1 MSAPTNSLQRRIDAF
16 SSRLAKAKNENLY
29 FYLQQVDALDGARVE
44 IGGRWKVIFSS
55 YSYLGLIT
63 HPRINAAANKA
74 TDEFGTGTHGVR
86 ILAGTT
92 KLHVDL
98 ERRMAE
104 FMRTEDAIAFSS
116 GFLANVATIA
126 SLMGRGDAVIC
137 DRLSHASLVDGCR
150 LSGAEFIWFEHNS
163 LDDVERILAHAKD
176 KYRGKLV
183 IVDAVYSM
191 DGDVAPVPELI
202 ELVNRYDAWLL
213 VDEAHSLGVL
223 GETGHGIQEYF
234 GLPAGAI
241 HILTG
246 SLSKTIPAVGGYVA
260 GKADFISFLRHNARG
275 FVFSAALPPA
285 AVAAAREA
293 FDVIEEEQW
302 RIGKLRHNIEK
313 FVGGL
318 NELGYNTLNTK
329 SSVIPIVIGD
339 EETTLRLTML
349 LHNEG
354 IFICPILPPAV
365 PPKTCRLRANVLAS
379 HTDEDIDFAL
389 ECLERAGEK
398 LGIIGARRRA
408 AL

>member
-1 MSAPTNSLQRRIDAF
+1 MSGSRNSLQRRIDAF
-16 SSRLAKAKNENLY
+16 SNRLSRIKEQDLY

-44 IGGRWKVIFSS
+44 IDGKWKVIFSS

-63 HPRINAAANKA
+63 HPRINAAANRA
-74 TDEFGTGTHGVR
+74 TDAFGTGTHGVR

-92 KLHVDL
+92 RLHVEL
-98 ERRMAE
+98 EERMAQ
-104 FMRTEDAIAFSS
+104 FMGTEDAIAFSS
-116 GFLANVATIA
+116 GFLANVATIG
-126 SLMGRGDAVIC
+126 SFVGRGDAVIC
-137 DRLSHASLVDGCR
+137 DKLSHASLVDGCR
-150 LSGAEFIWFEHNS
+150 LSSAELIWSEHNS
-163 LDDVERILAHAKD
+163 LDDVERILADAKD

-202 ELVNRYDAWLL
+202 ELVNKYDAWLL

-285 AVAAAREA
+285 SAAAVREA
-293 FDVIEEEQW
+293 FDIIEEEQW
-302 RIGKLRHNIEK
+302 RIGKLRHNIAR

-389 ECLERAGEK
+389 ECLERAGGR
-398 LGIIGARRRA
+398 LGIIGARRSA
-408 AL
+408 V

>member
-1 MSAPTNSLQRRIDAF
+1 MSASTNSLQRRVDAF
-16 SSRLAKAKNENLY
+16 SNRLHKVKEQDLY
-29 FYLQQVDALDGARVE
+29 FYLQQVDALDGARVT
-44 IGGRWKVIFSS
+44 IGGKSKVIFSS

-63 HPRINAAANKA
+63 HPKINAAANEA

-92 KLHVDL
+92 KLHVEL
-98 ERRMAE
+98 EKRMAE
-104 FMRTEDAIAFSS
+104 FMGTEDAIAFSS

-150 LSGAEFIWFEHNS
+150 LSGAEFIWFEHNN
-163 LDDVERILAHAKD
+163 LDDAQRILADAKD
-176 KYRGKLV
+176 KYRGKL
-183 IVDAVYSM
+183 IIADAVYSM

-202 ELVNRYDAWLL
+202 DLAKTYDAWLL

-234 GLPAGAI
+234 GLPNGAI
-241 HILTG
+241 DILTG
-246 SLSKTIPAVGGYVA
+246 SLSKTIPAVGGYAA
-260 GKADFISFLRHNARG
+260 GRSDFIAFLRHNARG

-285 AVAAAREA
+285 ATAAARVA
-293 FDVIEEEQW
+293 FDIMEEEQW
-302 RIGKLRHNIEK
+302 RIAKLRHNIAK

-318 NELGYNTLNTK
+318 NELGFNTLNTK

-339 EETTLRLTML
+339 EETTLKITML
-349 LHNEG
+349 LHNDG

-379 HTDEDIDFAL
+379 HTDEDIDYAL
-389 ECLERAGEK
+389 VALERAGSK
-398 LGIIGARRRA
+398 LGVISARRRA
-408 AL
+408 G

>member
-1 MSAPTNSLQRRIDAF
+1 MSTPVNSLQRRVNAF
-16 SSRLAKAKNENLY
+16 SSRLTKVKNENLY
-29 FYLQQVDALDGARVE
+29 YYLQQVDALDGARVQIDGE
-44 IGGRWKVIFSS
+44 WKVIFSS

-63 HPRINAAANKA
+63 HPRINAAANEA
-74 TDEFGTGTHGVR
+74 TNEFGTGTHGVR

-92 KLHVDL
+92 KLHVAL
-98 ERRMAE
+98 EKRMAE
-104 FMRTEDAIAFSS
+104 FMRTEDAIAFNS
-116 GFLANVATIA
+116 GFLANVATIS
-126 SLMGRGDAVIC
+126 SLMGKGDAVIC
-137 DRLSHASLVDGCR
+137 DELSHASLVDGCR
-150 LSGAEFIWFEHNS
+150 LSRAEFIWAKHNN
-163 LDDVERILAHAKD
+163 LEDVERILADAKD

-202 ELVNRYDAWLL
+202 ELVRKYDAWLL

-241 HILTG
+241 DILTG
-246 SLSKTIPAVGGYVA
+246 SLSKTIPAVGGYAA
-260 GKADFISFLRHNARG
+260 GRADFISFLRHNARG

-302 RIGKLRHNIEK
+302 RIGKLRRNIK
-313 FVGGL
+313 RFVDGL

-389 ECLERAGEK
+389 DCLEKAGAK
-398 LGIIGARRRA
+398 LGIIGARRQA
-408 AL
+408 VL